1 MDETRGE
8 SGGWV
13 MVDATVIKGYELRER
28 IGSGGFGVVH
38 RAFQTTVGRE
48 VAIKI
53 ILPHFA
59 NHPDFIR
66 RFENEA
72 QLIARLEHLH
82 IVPLYDYWRDQHG
95 AYLVMR
101 WLRGG
106 SLKDALQKGPFD
118 LEAAALLLDQIG
130 SALEAAHRNDVIHRD
145 LKPANILF
153 DEDGNAYLADFGI
166 AKNLKPGDGA
176 TTDSGIILGSPD
188 YISPE
193 QARNGSVTAQ
203 TDIYCF
209 GVVLYEMLAGQ
220 HPFPAANSVER
231 LYKHLN
237 EPLPALA
244 NLADAIADDVNAVI
258 SKATA
263 KNPLHRYA
271 DALEMASAFRSA
283 AALQRAQT
291 DESLVKQLTL
301 REHEILQLVVDGC
314 TNQEIAQQLYI
325 TVATVKWHVRH
336 LYRKLHVRSRVQ
348 AICRARELDLIG
360 ADADTHAL
368 DSPSTYVVLP
378 EPENPYKGLRA
389 FQTTDARD
397 FFGRETL
404 IQKLVNRM
412 NEHHRLAHFLA
423 VVGPSGSGK
432 SSLVKAGLVP
442 ALWRGDIAGS
452 ERWFVAE
459 MMPGTRPLDE
469 LEIALS
475 RVAADRSEQLREH
488 LDRDANGLLRIAAL
502 ILPNDG
508 SELVL
513 IIDQFEEVF
522 TLVEDETARTHF
534 LDLIYHAVT
543 DARSRVRVIVTLRAD
558 FYDRPLHYPQFGEL
572 LRQRMETVLP
582 LSAEELEAAIVKPAA
597 RVGVL
602 FEDGLVPTITAE
614 VNYQPGALPLLQ
626 YALTELFER
635 RSGRT
640 LTQQAFHEIGGAIG
654 ALAQRAEELYQEQD
668 ETSKETIR
676 QMFLRLVTLGE
687 GAQDTRRRVHLSEL
701 RAITGSPDVMDEMI
715 DTFAA
720 YRLLSLDHDP
730 LTRSPTVEVAHEA
743 LLQEWERLREWL
755 NTSRADVRLQ
765 RQLAAHAAE
774 WDRAQHDVSYLL
786 RGSRLKQ
793 FERWSAETELAL
805 TPGERAYLDASVD
818 EHDRQAHLERE
829 RQARE
834 ARLEHRARRVLQGL
848 VGVFLLAAL
857 ISAALAVFAFGERA
871 TAQQQRDS
879 ALRQAAVNR
888 SLMLANDAEGAVA
901 NGNTDLGLLL
911 ALEAVNMDD
920 PPRNAVRAL
929 ETVGF
934 AFGARAILRDEG
946 NAIVTV
952 AFSPDSRF
960 ALSGGCAQLT
970 GDTCAESELILWD
983 VKNGVERQHFPGPAA
998 WVKEMAFHPD
1008 GQTALAAYDDGSI
1021 IRWDVQNRQRLH
1033 TYRGHSGGVN
1043 SVAISPDGRLM
1054 ASGGADG
1061 LVLLWDVESGALLH
1075 RFDDHTDAVNRVRFS
1090 PDGQLL
1096 AAGSD
1101 DKLIM
1106 VWNAATLE
1114 RVQRLE
1120 GHSSGISAMGFR
1132 PGYTGTNTTLIS
1144 AAGLD
1149 LREWDFETGETIR
1162 SYQVACTSVALA
1174 ITPDGRTLAIS
1185 SCAAT
1190 ALYDLENW
1198 QFKQS
1203 SEAEAHSDV
1212 IALAIS
1218 PDGRYVLEG
1227 QFHGQ
1232 LQLSNMPNTA
1242 EIHRFEAEVPLS
1254 SSELSPDGRYLL
1266 TGAYSG
1272 GIAILWDTQ
1281 TGEEVRRF
1289 ENQADSVMTVGFS
1302 PDGQQAVIGSAD
1314 WMGNTKDRQL
1324 VLVDINTGQV
1334 LHRLEGHEFG
1344 VRTHAFSPDG
1354 RLLLTGGLMFGAG
1367 WNDHEPGDFGE
1378 LILWDVQTGELIRR
1392 FDDRIGVFDIAFSAD
1407 GQQAYTAHLGPALT
1421 KTWDVST
1428 GQETGRFDGF
1438 CAVILGYEENTVLAD
1453 MSLIDLQTNDVIR
1466 RFVGDYHG
1474 GIMAMGISADGR
1486 YLISGDT
1493 SGDLILWD
1501 YATGEKIRQFPVYTT
1516 TIWNAFFSPDGQT
1529 AYSSAYEGP
1538 VRQWRVA
1545 DWALEELLAWIHAN
1559 RRIRDFTCDERAQY
1573 DIEPLCE

>member
-1 MDETRGE
+1 
-8 SGGWV
+8 
-13 MVDATVIKGYELRER
+13 MVDATVIRGYELRER

-82 IVPLYDYWRDQHG
+82 IVPLYDYWRDPHG

-106 SLKDALQKGPFD
+106 SLKDALEKGPFD

-130 SALEAAHRNDVIHRD
+130 SALEAAHRNDVVHRD
-145 LKPANILF
+145 LKPGNILF

-176 TTDSGIILGSPD
+176 TTDSGMILGSPD

-193 QARNGSVTAQ
+193 QARNGPVTAQ
-203 TDIYCF
+203 TDIYCL

-220 HPFPAANSVER
+220 HPFPGANSVER

-237 EPLPALA
+237 DPLPPLA

-258 SKATA
+258 AKATA
-263 KNPLHRYA
+263 KNPQQRYA
-271 DALEMASAFRSA
+271 DALSMASAFRSA
-283 AALQRAQT
+283 AALQRAPA
-291 DESLVKQLTL
+291 DDSLVEQLTL
-301 REHEILQLVVDGC
+301 REHEVLQLVVDGC

-325 TVATVKWHVRH
+325 TVATVKWHTQH

-360 ADADTHAL
+360 NGDTQTS
-368 DSPSTYVVLP
+368 DRPSTYVVLP
-378 EPENPYKGLRA
+378 EPGNPYKGLRA

-404 IQKLVNRM
+404 IQKLVSRL
-412 NEHHRLAHFLA
+412 NEHHRLARFLA

-488 LDRDANGLLRIAAL
+488 LDRDADGLLRIAAL

-522 TLVEDETARTHF
+522 TLVDDETVRTHF
-534 LDLIYHAVT
+534 LDLIDHAVT
-543 DARSRVRVIVTLRAD
+543 DVRSRVRVIVTLRAD
-558 FYDRPLHYPQFGEL
+558 FYDRPLHYPRFGEL

-582 LSAEELEAAIVKPAA
+582 LSAEELEAAMVKPAA

-602 FEDGLVPTITAE
+602 FEEGLVPTITAE

-654 ALAQRAEELYQEQD
+654 ALAQRAEELYREQD
-668 ETSKETIR
+668 EPGKDIIR

-687 GAQDTRRRVHLSEL
+687 GTQDTRRRVHLSEL
-701 RAITGSPDVMDEMI
+701 RAITSSPDMMDEMI

-765 RQLAAHAAE
+765 RQLAAQAAE
-774 WDRAQHDVSYLL
+774 WDRAHHDGSYLL
-786 RGSRLKQ
+786 RGARLKQ

-805 TPGERAYLDASVD
+805 TPGERAYLDASID
-818 EHDRQAHLERE
+818 EHDRQARLERE

-834 ARLEHRARRVLQGL
+834 ARLERRARRVLQGL

-857 ISAALAVFAFGERA
+857 ISVAFAIVAFGERD
-871 TAQQQRDS
+871 T

-888 SLMLANDAEGAVA
+888 SLVLANDAEAAVSNA
-901 NGNTDLGLLL
+901 RSDLGLRL

-929 ETVGF
+929 ETVSF
-934 AFGARAILRDEG
+934 AFGTRAILREQG
-946 NAIVTV
+946 GVIITV
-952 AFSPDSRF
+952 AFSPDSRL
-960 ALSGGCAQLT
+960 ALSGGCAQID
-970 GDTCAESELILWD
+970 GDSCAASELILWD
-983 VKNGVERQHFPGPAA
+983 VENAIERQHYPGPDA
-998 WVKEMAFHPD
+998 WVKAVAFHPD
-1008 GQTALAAYDDGSI
+1008 GRTALAAYDDGSI
-1021 IRWDVQNRQRLH
+1021 IRWEVQTRQRLH
-1033 TYRGHSGGVN
+1033 TYQGHSRAVN
-1043 SVAISPDGRLM
+1043 SLAISPDGRLM

-1061 LVLLWDVESGALLH
+1061 LVLLWDIESGAILH
-1075 RFDDHTDAVNRVRFS
+1075 RFDDHTDAVSRVRFS

-1101 DKLIM
+1101 DTLIL
-1106 VWNAATLE
+1106 VWNTATFE

-1120 GHSSGISAMGFR
+1120 GHSTVITALGFR
-1132 PGYTGTNTTLIS
+1132 PGRTGMNTTLIS
-1144 AAGLD
+1144 AARTD
-1149 LREWDFETGETIR
+1149 LREWDLESGETIR
-1162 SYQVACTSVALA
+1162 SFQMPCAGYAMA

-1185 SCAAT
+1185 SCGAT
-1190 ALYDLENW
+1190 ALYDLDNW
-1198 QFKQS
+1198 QLEQS
-1203 SEAEAHSDV
+1203 SEAEVHSDV
-1212 IALAIS
+1212 ITLAMS
-1218 PDGRYVLEG
+1218 PDGRYLLESRSQG
-1227 QFHGQ
+1227 E
-1232 LQLSNMPNTA
+1232 LQLSNMPDTA
-1242 EIHRFEAEVPLS
+1242 EIRRFEADVPLA

-1266 TGAYSG
+1266 TGAYTG
-1272 GIAILWDTQ
+1272 GVAILWDTQ
-1281 TGEEVRRF
+1281 TGQEVHRI
-1289 ENQADSVMTVGFS
+1289 ENLADSVLVVGFS
-1302 PDGQQAVIGSAD
+1302 PDGQQAVLGSAD
-1314 WMGNTKDRQL
+1314 SWGVTRDRQL
-1324 VLVDINTGQV
+1324 VLVDIATGEV

-1354 RLLLTGGLMFGAG
+1354 RWLLTGSVMFGAG
-1367 WNDHEPGDFGE
+1367 WNDHEQGDFGE
-1378 LILWDVQTGELIRR
+1378 LMLWDARTGGLIRR
-1392 FDDRIGVFDIAFSAD
+1392 FDETPGVFDIAFSAD

-1421 KTWDVST
+1421 KAWDVST
-1428 GQETGRFDGF
+1428 GREIGQWDGF
-1438 CAVILGYEENTVLAD
+1438 IAVTLGYEDNTLLTN
-1453 MSLIDLQTNDVIR
+1453 MRLIDLQTNVIIR

-1474 GIMAMGISADGR
+1474 AVMDMDISPDGR
-1486 YLISGDT
+1486 YLISGNT

-1501 YATGEKIRQFPVYTT
+1501 YATGEEIRQFRGYTT
-1516 TIWNAFFSPDGQT
+1516 TIWNTFFSPDGQT

-1545 DWALEELLAWIHAN
+1545 DWSLQDLLAWIHAN